1 MSPRAAV
8 AYVEALELPEDEAY
22 SVIECDIRRRSCVR
36 VAEALNRSVDGIRK
50 IRQRAYSKMANDEKK
65 TVS

>member
-22 SVIECDIRRRSCVR
+22 SVIECDIRRRSCVQ

-50 IRQRAYSKMANDEKK
+50 IRQRAYGKMANDEKK

>member
-22 SVIECDIRRRSCVR
+22 SVIECDIRRRSCVQ

-50 IRQRAYSKMANDEKK
+50 IRQRAYSKMANNE
-65 TVS
+65 TGSVS